1 MKSTGIVR
9 RIDDLGRVVI
19 PKEVRR
25 TMHIKEGDPLELFL
39 DGTTL
44 CLKKYNTTEL
54 FVEALD
60 DVVDLMNDSEMS
72 SCIAPEE
79 KTVIMSMLDLLKKRW
94 KEKQENDSAQ
104 N

>member
-1 MKSTGIVR
+1 MKSTGIIR
-9 RIDDLGRVVI
+9 RIDELGRVVI

-25 TMHIKEGDPLELFL
+25 TLHIKDGDPLELYL

-54 FVEALD
+54 FAEALD
-60 DVVDLMNDSEMS
+60 DLTDLMNDGDMS
-72 SCIAPEE
+72 SCLDIEE
-79 KTVIMSMLDLLKKRW
+79 KVLVKSIIELLKKRW
-94 KEKQENDSAQ
+94 EEKQENDNPQ

>member
-1 MKSTGIVR
+1 MKSTGIIR
-9 RIDDLGRVVI
+9 RIDELGRVVI

-25 TMHIKEGDPLELFL
+25 TLHIKEGDPLELYL

-60 DVVDLMNDSEMS
+60 DVIEMVKDNELS
-72 SCIAPEE
+72 SCLSVEDKAL
-79 KTVIMSMLDLLKKRW
+79 VCSVVNLLKARW
-94 KEKQENDSAQ
+94 KEKQENDSPQ